1 MANLPQIE
9 KCDFFFLRVHMK
21 YTFYKYWS
29 GVKKHLYCLLENAVI
44 NTLYINAE

>member
-9 KCDFFFLRVHMK
+9 QCDFFKCTHEIYFLQISEWCK
-21 YTFYKYWS
+21 NT
-29 GVKKHLYCLLENAVI
+29 CLLENAVI

>member
-9 KCDFFFLRVHMK
+9 QCDFLSVHMK
-21 YTFYKYWS
+21 YTFYKSWS
-29 GVKKHLYCLLENAVI
+29 GVKKHFHCLLENAVI